1 MHQVHEVPTRR
12 FLAVIEA
19 PALLELAACRA
30 DVPMPQ
36 RARSQACR
44 RGMGKRPWEGRWRAG
59 QQGARRFGEGTS
71 PWDVGADEVHNMP
84 RNRTDAGE
92 AGYVGASGS
101 SAACPTEVESRR

>member
-1 MHQVHEVPTRR
+1 MREAPPRR

-19 PALLELAACRA
+19 PALRELAACRA

-36 RARSQACR
+36 RVWAQACR
-44 RGMGKRPWEGRWRAG
+44 WGLEQRAWEGRWRAA
-59 QQGARRFGEGTS
+59 QQCARRFGEGPS
-71 PWDVGADEVHNMP
+71 PWDAGADEVHNMP

-101 SAACPTEVESRR
+101 SAACPTEVESHR